1 MKKRSN
7 SFFADIYSSLAHAGV
22 NDSLPADQRPTVV
35 LMNQVLMVAALI
47 NFGGLIIYFA
57 SDLYFSALAN
67 LLTGTIFL
75 LGIYLNHT
83 RHFKAARILCVANV
97 NLYIIVISFVEGF
110 QTGEYLFY
118 FPAFISLTF
127 LVRIYKSY
135 KGLIVTYIVTALAAF
150 VCMRMVPHNT
160 SMQLMN
166 AKVAADIF
174 NNRLIM
180 TVLLTIY
187 ISYLVLRVNRANEN
201 LILEEKKFGDSI
213 FNTSL
218 DGVVIVNAL
227 TNKITDCN
235 QRMLELFDIPA
246 KSQMSGTDLEEWFDK
261 SYREKFK
268 LHEENGQQN
277 WQGEVM
283 VTTRTNKEFYGFVNV
298 VSFIYKEVKYIKISI
313 LDITNVK
320 TAEFELIKAKEKAES
335 ATKMKSRFLSNMS
348 HELRTPLNGI
358 IGASNLLLQEDYLD
372 DQRAHFDILKYSSEQ
387 MLVLINDILDHTKME
402 AGKMELERIPVN
414 IKKLL
419 EKVIAQFGRQVEA
432 KGLQFKTVIDPS
444 LDIELVTDEV
454 RLQQVLGNL
463 LSNAIKFTNYGSITF
478 SSQKIFATSNKA
490 TVQFTVAD
498 TGIGIPEKKQLEIFE
513 SFAQADINT
522 TRKYG
527 GTGLGLTITKDLL
540 KIFDSDLE
548 LKSEEKKGSAFSF
561 TLQLP
566 INESRKVYIEARK
579 RDLEALPGVRVLVAE
594 DNPVNMSIVRRFLQK
609 WKITVTEATNGLE
622 ALDCFNHDKFDILLI
637 DLDMPEMDGLTA
649 LEQIRRIDTKIPVVA
664 FTAAVYDNIHTD
676 LLQKGFSDF
685 LHKPFKPDDLHA
697 KISTWVTG
705 MRA

>member
-1 MKKRSN
+1 
-7 SFFADIYSSLAHAGV
+7 
-22 NDSLPADQRPTVV
+22 
-35 LMNQVLMVAALI
+35 
-47 NFGGLIIYFA
+47 
-57 SDLYFSALAN
+57 
-67 LLTGTIFL
+67 
-75 LGIYLNHT
+75 
-83 RHFKAARILCVANV
+83 
-97 NLYIIVISFVEGF
+97 
-110 QTGEYLFY
+110 
-118 FPAFISLTF
+118 
-127 LVRIYKSY
+127 
-135 KGLIVTYIVTALAAF
+135 
-150 VCMRMVPHNT
+150 
-160 SMQLMN
+160 
-166 AKVAADIF
+166 
-174 NNRLIM
+174 
-180 TVLLTIY
+180 
-187 ISYLVLRVNRANEN
+187 
-201 LILEEKKFGDSI
+201 
-213 FNTSL
+213 
-218 DGVVIVNAL
+218 
-227 TNKITDCN
+227 
-235 QRMLELFDIPA
+235 
-246 KSQMSGTDLEEWFDK
+246 
-261 SYREKFK
+261 
-268 LHEENGQQN
+268 
-277 WQGEVM
+277 
-283 VTTRTNKEFYGFVNV
+283 
-298 VSFIYKEVKYIKISI
+298 
-313 LDITNVK
+313 
-320 TAEFELIKAKEKAES
+320 
-335 ATKMKSRFLSNMS
+335 
-348 HELRTPLNGI
+348 
-358 IGASNLLLQEDYLD
+358 
-372 DQRAHFDILKYSSEQ
+372 

-419 EKVIAQFGRQVEA
+419 DKVIAQFGRQVEA

-463 LSNAIKFTNYGSITF
+463 LSNAIKFTNHGSITL

-490 TVQFTVAD
+490 TVQFMVED

-540 KIFDSDLE
+540 KIFGSDLE
-548 LKSEEKKGSAFSF
+548 LKSEEKKGSTFSF

-622 ALDCFNHDKFDILLI
+622 ALDCFSHDKFDILLI

-649 LEQIRRIDTKIPVVA
+649 LEQIRRIDAKIPVVA

-697 KISTWVTG
+697 KISTWITA